1 MPPWD
6 AVEVLRVMTEAEGGS
21 AVGLGEGADEGKG
34 EGAVAMAMH
43 WGTFVT
49 DPLEVLRTLGGLEW
63 ACRSQGVGF
72 GRGMGEREKG
82 KSLFVAVNHGGSVC
96 L

>member
-6 AVEVLRVMTEAEGGS
+6 AVEVLRVMTGPGAGFENGEGERQEEGG
-21 AVGLGEGADEGKG
+21 
-34 EGAVAMAMH
+34 GAVAMAMH

-49 DPLEVLRTLGGLEW
+49 DPTEVLRTLGGLEW

-72 GRGMGEREKG
+72 GRGVEEMEKG